1 MKKRVITAAIATS
14 TIIGLGIQN
23 EKIAYGIDIQE
34 KNIIQA
40 NNESKGLKGTII
52 DIKTLL
58 RIRGNTDINS
68 EILGYLE
75 NGREVEIVS
84 KKDDWYEIIENNI
97 RGYIHGDYVKINNK
111 DVDVDVKKGK
121 VINIASTLR
130 IRETP
135 SVDSEIKGYMLEGEE
150 FNIEEK
156 KGNWYK
162 VRYKEK
168 LGFIH
173 GDYVK
178 EIILKNENKIEKKDK
193 FNSKKLKLKE
203 DNKEKDQIYT
213 NYSISLDEY
222 AKIQNEK
229 NPKYSVEY
237 FKEYLNPNQE
247 NILQFLRIDKFRN
260 INRSALER
268 YLEKNNVGIL
278 KGQANALIVAAK
290 NREID
295 PIYFTALSIYE
306 TAYGKK
312 TLAKGLE
319 VREIADLNEE
329 IKNKKG
335 ELIGYKMISL
345 NKPITVYNLYEIG
358 AYENSKAF
366 PDRELITA
374 VAYAYNNGWTN
385 ISKAIDGA
393 AEFIS
398 NNYIHNPKYEQNT
411 AYKMRYINNTPHIWH
426 QYATVPWYGIAIDEK
441 MKEMENIYLD
451 KNFIYDRPRFIEEER
466 GEDLLNINLK
476 INKNKL
482 KQNEIHISIE
492 EDMKNE

>member
-1 MKKRVITAAIATS
+1 MKKRVITVAIATS

-23 EKIAYGIDIQE
+23 EKITYGIDIQE
-34 KNIIQA
+34 KNIVQE
-40 NNESKGLKGTII
+40 NNESESLKGTII
-52 DIKTLL
+52 DVKTRL
-58 RIRGNTDINS
+58 RIRKNTNINS

-75 NGREVEIVS
+75 DGREVEIVS
-84 KKDDWYEIIENNI
+84 KKADWYEIIENNL
-97 RGYIHGDYVKINNK
+97 RGYIHGDYVKVNNK
-111 DVDVDVKKGK
+111 DVNIKKGK
-121 VINIASTLR
+121 VINIVSALR
-130 IRETP
+130 VRETP
-135 SVDSEIKGYMLEGEE
+135 SVDSGIKGYLLEGEE

-156 KGNWYK
+156 EGNWYK
-162 VRYKEK
+162 VRYKEE
-168 LGFIH
+168 LGFVH
-173 GDYVK
+173 EDYVK
-178 EIILKNENKIEKKDK
+178 EIILKNENKIEKQDK
-193 FNSKKLKLKE
+193 FNSEKIKLKE
-203 DNKEKDQIYT
+203 VNEEKNQIYT
-213 NYSISLDEY
+213 NYSISIDEY

-229 NPKYSVEY
+229 NPKYSIEY
-237 FKEYLNPNQE
+237 FKEHLNPNQE

-295 PIYFTALSIYE
+295 PIYFTAVSIYE
-306 TAYGKK
+306 TAYGQK

-319 VREIADLNEE
+319 VREIADLNKE
-329 IKNKKG
+329 IKNKDG

-366 PDRELITA
+366 PDRALITA
-374 VAYAYNNGWTN
+374 VAYAYNSGWTN

-411 AYKMRYINNTPHIWH
+411 AYKMRYINNISYVWH
-426 QYATVPWYGIAIDEK
+426 QYSTVPWYGMAIDEK

-451 KNFIYDRPRFIEEER
+451 KNFIYDRPKFIEEVE
-466 GEDLLNINLK
+466 EESLDINLK

-492 EDMKNE
+492 EDIKNE